1 MHYLSAK
8 EIRNKWIEFF
18 VKKGH
23 HYEKGASLI
32 PYNDP
37 TLLWI
42 NSGVAAL
49 KKYMDGSIVPPSKRI
64 VNVQKSIRT
73 NDIENV
79 GFTSRHHTFFEMLG
93 CFSIGDYFRK
103 EIIAWAM
110 EILTS
115 EDYFA
120 LDKEKLYVTYNPL
133 DEESKELWIKHGL
146 NPSHLVPLESNYWEI
161 GEGPCGPN
169 TEVFYDRG
177 EKYDPSHLGIKLLI
191 EEIENDRYIEI
202 WGIVFSQYN
211 AVKGQKRSEY
221 QELPH
226 KNIDTGAGL
235 ERIVS
240 IIQKTD
246 TNFETDLFMPIMQK
260 ISQISQTEYRGKN
273 LIPYRVIS
281 DHIRALTFAINDG
294 AIFSNEGR
302 GYVLRRLLRRAMLFG
317 SRLGLNKP
325 FLTNLV
331 DSVKDIYQD
340 FYPELN
346 ENIKRIKE
354 IIFEEENKFIKT
366 LISGEVLLN
375 ELILNKEYLKAE
387 DAFKL
392 YDTYGFPFE
401 LTKNI
406 CQEKNVQV
414 DEEGFYQLLENQ
426 KENSRFARQEINSM
440 HAQSNDLLDFKNE
453 SRFDYENLEIDHAK
467 VIGLFKD
474 GSMVDTIID
483 EGDVIFDQT
492 PFYATSGGQEGDT
505 GIVKDGKWQFVV
517 SSCINAPN
525 KQHLHHLV
533 VNEGEIRIGDECH
546 LIVDKNK
553 RRAIMANHSATHLL
567 QSALNVVLGDHIKQM
582 GSYVGPD
589 YLRFDFS
596 HFKKIS
602 DEELRRIEEI
612 VNQNIA
618 DALLVKVEILPKEEA
633 LKLGAKH
640 FFYDKYGEMVRV
652 VKMGNVSMEFCGGT
666 HVNNTSEI
674 GLFKITSES
683 SIASGVR
690 RIEAKTNYHAYQ
702 YILTEEK
709 LLKDICINI
718 NAKNNAEIINRLDAS
733 KKEKENIKKECES
746 LLDRL
751 ASSLYKNLENDIIV
765 VNEKKFLFKVM
776 ANENRLLLLKIA
788 DILKANNREYLFVL
802 IGSKD
807 EHNPLIVLSDLND
820 LKANEV
826 IKEINASLGGRG
838 NGKEKIAQGSI
849 DNFTQEKI
857 NQVSEL
863 LKAKL

>member
-366 LISGEVLLN
+366 LISGEALLN

-666 HVNNTSEI
+666 HLNNTSEI

-751 ASSLYKNLENDIIV
+751 ASSLYKNLENDIII

>member
-8 EIRNKWIEFF
+8 DIRNKWIEFF

-49 KKYMDGSIVPPSKRI
+49 KKYMDGSIVPPAKRI

-93 CFSIGDYFRK
+93 CFSIGDYFRN
-103 EIIAWAM
+103 EIIPWAM

-120 LDKEKLYVTYNPL
+120 LDKNKLYVTYNPL
-133 DEESKELWIKHGL
+133 DEASKELWIKAGL
-146 NPSHLVPLESNYWEI
+146 DPKHLIALESNYWEI

-177 EKYDPSHLGIKLLI
+177 EKYDPKHLGIKLL
-191 EEIENDRYIEI
+191 EAEIENDRYIEI

-221 QELPH
+221 KELPH

-240 IIQKTD
+240 IIQETE
-246 TNFETDLFMPIMQK
+246 TNFETDLFMPIMHK
-260 ISQISQTEYRGKN
+260 ISELSKTQYADKN
-273 LIPYRVIS
+273 LIPYRVIA

-317 SRLGLNKP
+317 SRLGLNEP
-325 FLTNLV
+325 FLSNLV
-331 DSVKDIYQD
+331 EVVKDIYQD

-346 ENIKRIKE
+346 DNIKRIQE

-366 LISGEVLLN
+366 LISGEALLD
-375 ELILNKEYLKAE
+375 EIINKQHSLSAAE
-387 DAFKL
+387 AFKL

-406 CQEKNVQV
+406 CLEKNIEI
-414 DEEGFYQLLENQ
+414 DEEGFNKLLANQ
-426 KENSRFARQEINSM
+426 KENSRVAREEINSM
-440 HAQSNDLLDFKNE
+440 HSQSNDLLNFKAE
-453 SRFDYENLEIDHAK
+453 SHFHYETLEIKKAK

-474 GSMVDTIID
+474 GQEVKELRD
-483 EGDVIFDQT
+483 EGDAIFDET
-492 PFYATSGGQEGDT
+492 PFYATSGGQEGDSGKVSDGDLEFLIT
-505 GIVKDGKWQFVV
+505 G
-517 SSCINAPN
+517 CINAPN
-525 KQHLHHLV
+525 KQHLHHIIIKNGVIKL
-533 VNEGEIRIGDECH
+533 GDECK
-546 LIVDKNK
+546 LNVDQNK

-567 QSALNVVLGDHIKQM
+567 QSALNKVLGDHIKQM
-582 GSYVGPD
+582 GSFVGPE

-602 DEELRRIEEI
+602 ELELKEIEDL

-618 DALLVKVEILPKEEA
+618 KALPIIIEVLPKEEA

-652 VKMGNVSMEFCGGT
+652 VKMGDVSMEFCGGT
-666 HVNNTSEI
+666 HLNNTAEI
-674 GLFKITSES
+674 GLFKIINET

-690 RIEAKTNYHAYQ
+690 RIEAKTNYQAYQ
-702 YILTEEK
+702 FILKEEN
-709 LLKDICINI
+709 LLKDICLKLS
-718 NAKNNAEIINRLDAS
+718 AKTNAEILDRLEAS
-733 KKEKENIKKECES
+733 KKEQENLKLES
-746 LLDRL
+746 MTLLDRL
-751 ASSLYKNLENDIIV
+751 ASALYKNLENEIIDV
-765 VNEKKFLFKVM
+765 HEKKFLFIVM
-776 ANENRLLLLKIA
+776 TKENRSLLLKIA
-788 DILKANNREYLFVL
+788 DNLKVNYHNYLFVL
-802 IGSKD
+802 IGNKE
-807 EHNPLIVLSDLND
+807 EHYPLIVLSDLAM
-820 LKANEV
+820 LKAQDI
-826 IKEINASLGGRG
+826 IKEINAILGGRG
-838 NGKEKIAQGSI
+838 NGKDKLAQGSV
-849 DNFTQEKI
+849 DDVNPI
-857 NQVSEL
+857 NLKKVEEL

>member
-103 EIIAWAM
+103 EIIAWAI

-191 EEIENDRYIEI
+191 DEIENDRYIEI

-331 DSVKDIYQD
+331 DSVRDIYQD

-366 LISGEVLLN
+366 LISGEALLN

-406 CQEKNVQV
+406 CQEKNVLV

-440 HAQSNDLLDFKNE
+440 HAQSNDLMDFKNE
-453 SRFDYENLEIDHAK
+453 SRFDYENLEIEHAK

-533 VNEGEIRIGDECH
+533 VNEGDIRIGDECH

-618 DALLVKVEILPKEEA
+618 DALPIKVEILPKEEA

-666 HVNNTSEI
+666 HLNNTSEI
-674 GLFKITSES
+674 GLCKITSES

-751 ASSLYKNLENDIIV
+751 ASSLYKNLENDIII

-807 EHNPLIVLSDLND
+807 EHNPLIVLSDLKD

>member
-582 GSYVGPD
+582 VSYVGPD